1 MLVLTGMQACIFDKR
16 RKDIEYAQRLKS
28 DTKSVRKKAHN
39 WIPVSPGCS
48 RTQSVNLH
56 ENAEEVNETKST
68 EIAMATTEGGAERKE
83 NAVDKR
89 PLGTSKEEEEI
100 STIVAEDI
108 GSSNEISEVECKKVW
123 LEIIL

>member
-56 ENAEEVNETKST
+56 ENAEEVNKTKST

-89 PLGTSKEEEEI
+89 LLGTSKEEEEI

-108 GSSNEISEVECKKVW
+108 GSSNETSEVECKKVW